1 MNERK
6 APAILKHAFR
16 RRAARISHKNED
28 SREGPWPEVSR

>member
-28 SREGPWPEVSR
+28 WREGPWPEVSR